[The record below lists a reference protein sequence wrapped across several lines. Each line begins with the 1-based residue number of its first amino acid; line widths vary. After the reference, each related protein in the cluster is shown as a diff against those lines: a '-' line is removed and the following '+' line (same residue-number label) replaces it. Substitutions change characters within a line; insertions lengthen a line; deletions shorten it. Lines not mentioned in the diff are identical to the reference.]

1 VERDTTI
8 DLEALG
14 VQSHNLETMD
24 APFLEEGVWATI
36 KHLPSDKASGPDG
49 FTGRFFKYCWPIIK
63 VDIMAAISYIWA
75 QKFRNLRSL
84 NLAFIT
90 LIPKHAA
97 AQNVKEFRPISLIH
111 SFAELVTKVLANWLA
126 GWLQRMV
133 SLNQS
138 AFIKKRFIQ
147 DNFMLVQQT
156 ARLLHQQK

>member
-90 LIPKHAA
+90 LI
-97 AQNVKEFRPISLIH
+97 H

-133 SLNQS
+133 SPNQS